1 MVKQAETKTTRR
13 RVIPAGLIA
22 PAGAY
27 VAVLIALGAL
37 VNRWQGTAPIAGVGP
52 PVMVPLVAI
61 GILLAALAL
70 LLVRP
75 PRGAVARG
83 LGYLAAAGAVVVG
96 LFTLGEY
103 LAGWGDTLEA
113 GHWLRLR
120 PGPASGLGLLFAGA
134 ALIAL
139 GTRREWARRWVAA
152 GAAAT
157 LVVAFAGLVGHA
169 YGASALYGLNHWGGT
184 AVSTGIALS
193 ALALGMLFVDPSRGS
208 AGLFVSDSA
217 SGYLMRRLI
226 PAAFAAPLLLGW
238 LLVAAQASGRID
250 IEFGTALLVVLLI
263 VLLAGLIVHQATVLH
278 ATEAEREQLLASE
291 RQARERISDILESIH
306 DAFAAVDRDWRF
318 TYINREAERL
328 LRRRRG
334 DLLGRNLWEE
344 FPDAVGAVFDHE
356 YHRAMETKQAVQFE
370 EYYAPLQFWVDVRAF
385 PTADGLSIYLRDVTE
400 RKLTE
405 EQIRQS
411 EALNRL
417 LVEMIP
423 QHIWATNPD
432 GYHTYFSRRWYEY
445 TGTHLE
451 QTQGQGWLEYLH
463 PEDRKRTAARW
474 QHSLRTGEPY
484 AVEYRFRGLD
494 GQYRWFLGQAMAQ
507 RNEAGEIVRWIGTLT
522 DISER
527 KALEEER
534 ERLLVRE
541 QEARAEAERRRTELE
556 RVTESRIRLMR
567 GFSHDMRNPLSAADG
582 HAWLLESGRIGAL
595 TSRQS
600 DSVQGIR
607 RAIRTAVRL
616 IDDLLELARA
626 ESGQLNIQRA
636 VTDVGQAAEEV
647 AQDFH
652 AQATSAGLSLE
663 VLAPHGLLADTDPAR
678 LRQILANLLSNSV
691 KYAPGSQVTFDARL
705 LHVGGPRPGT
715 WVGVSVSDTGPGIP
729 ADKQEL
735 IFQEYT
741 RLEPEA
747 QQGAG
752 IGLAISR
759 RIAQL
764 MGGDL
769 TVESEVGHGA
779 RFTLWLP
786 PPAAERALAA
796 H

>member
-1 MVKQAETKTTRR
+1 MVRQAETTRHAVAR
-13 RVIPAGLIA
+13 ARFIAPVCAGLAVVIA
-22 PAGAY
+22 C
-27 VAVLIALGAL
+27 GAL
-37 VNRWQGTAPIAGVGP
+37 VNRWRDEAPVAGVDP

-75 PRGAVARG
+75 RRGELARG
-83 LGYLAAAGAVVVG
+83 LGLLAAAGTLAAG
-96 LFTLGEY
+96 IFTLGEY
-103 LAGWGDTLEA
+103 LAGWGETLEE

-120 PGPASGLGLLFAGA
+120 PGPASGLGLVIAGT
-134 ALIAL
+134 ALIAFGL
-139 GTRREWARRWVAA
+139 RRRWARRLAMG

-157 LVVAFAGLVGHA
+157 LVIAFAGLVGHA
-169 YGASALYGLNHWGGT
+169 YGASVLYGLNHWGGT
-184 AVSTGIALS
+184 AVSTGLALS
-193 ALALGMLFVDPSRGS
+193 ALALGMLFVDPARGT
-208 AGLFVSDSA
+208 AGLFVSASA

-226 PAAFAAPLLLGW
+226 PAALAAPLLLGW
-238 LLVAAQASGRID
+238 LMLIAQGTDRVD
-250 IEFGTALLVVLLI
+250 IEFGTALLIVSLI
-263 VLLAGLIVHQATVLH
+263 VLLVGLIVHQAMVLH
-278 ATEAEREQLLASE
+278 ATEAERERLLARE
-291 RQARERISDILESIH
+291 RQSRERISDILESIH

-328 LRRRRG
+328 LRQPREE
-334 DLLGRNLWEE
+334 LLGRSLWEK
-344 FPDAVGAVFDHE
+344 FPAVLGTVFDRQ
-356 YHRAMETKQAVQFE
+356 YHWAMETKQAVQFE
-370 EYYAPLQFWVDVRAF
+370 EYYAPLEFWVDVRAF
-385 PTADGLSIYLRDVTE
+385 PTADGLSIYLRDVTS
-400 RKLTE
+400 RRLTE

-432 GYHTYFSRRWYEY
+432 GYHTYFSRRWYEFS
-445 TGTHLE
+445 GTQLE

-463 PEDRKRTAARW
+463 PEDRKRTVKRW
-474 QHSLRTGEPY
+474 QHSLKTGEPY
-484 AVEYRFRGLD
+484 AIEYRFRGVD
-494 GQYRWFLGQAMAQ
+494 GEYHWFLGQAMAQ

-534 ERLLVRE
+534 ERLLALE

-556 RVTESRIRLMR
+556 RVTESRARLMR

-595 TSRQS
+595 TPRQS

-626 ESGQLNIQRA
+626 ESGQLNIQRVA
-636 VTDVGQAAEEV
+636 TDVGQAAEEV
-647 AQDFH
+647 AHDFH
-652 AQATSAGLSLE
+652 AKATSAGLSLE
-663 VLAPHGLLADTDPAR
+663 VLAPHGLQADTDPAR

-691 KYAPGSQVTFDARL
+691 KYAPHSHVTLDARRV
-705 LHVGGPRPGT
+705 HDGGPQPGV
-715 WVGVSVSDTGPGIP
+715 WVAISVTDTGPGIP

-769 TVESEVGHGA
+769 TVESEPGHGA

-786 PPAAERALAA
+786 PAAAEERAVATR
-796 H
+796 

>member
-1 MVKQAETKTTRR
+1 MAKQAKTRTTPHRA
-13 RVIPAGLIA
+13 IPAGLIA
-22 PAGAY
+22 PAGAA
-27 VAVLIALGAL
+27 VAALIAIGAL
-37 VNRWQGTAPIAGVGP
+37 ANRWRGETPVAGVGP

-61 GILLAALAL
+61 GILLAAAAL

-75 PRGAVARG
+75 PRGAGARR
-83 LGYLAAAGAVVVG
+83 LGCLAAAGAMAAG
-96 LFTLGEY
+96 IFTLGEY
-103 LAGWGDTLEA
+103 LAGWGDILEND
-113 GHWLRLR
+113 HWLRMR
-120 PGPASGLGLLFAGA
+120 PGPASGLGLLLAGA

-139 GTRREWARRWVAA
+139 GSRCEWARRWAGA

-169 YGASALYGLNHWGGT
+169 YGASVLYGLNHWGGT

-193 ALALGMLFVDPSRGS
+193 ALALGLLFVDPTRGS

-238 LLVAAQASGRID
+238 LLLAALGAERID
-250 IEFGTALLVVLLI
+250 LEFGTALLVVSLI
-263 VLLAGLIVHQATVLH
+263 VLLVWLIIHQASVLH
-278 ATEAEREQLLASE
+278 STEAERERLLTSE
-291 RQARERISDILESIH
+291 RQARERLADVLESIH

-318 TYINREAERL
+318 TYVNREAERL
-328 LRRRRG
+328 LRRSRG
-334 DLLGRNLWEE
+334 ELLGRNLWQE
-344 FPDAVGAVFDHE
+344 FPDAVGAVFDRE

-370 EYYAPLQFWVDVRAF
+370 EYYAPLQTWVDVRAF
-385 PTADGLSIYLRDVTE
+385 PTADGLSIYLRDVTA

-405 EQIRQS
+405 EQIRES

-423 QHIWATNPD
+423 QHIWATDPD

-445 TGTHLE
+445 TGTRLQ

-463 PEDRKRTAARW
+463 PDDRKRTATRW

-484 AVEYRFRGLD
+484 AIEYRFCGLD

-507 RNEAGEIVRWIGTLT
+507 RNDDGEIIRWIGTLT

-534 ERLLVRE
+534 ERLLARE

-556 RVTESRIRLMR
+556 RVTESRARLMR

-595 TSRQS
+595 TPRQA

-626 ESGQLNIQRA
+626 ESGQLNIRCEM
-636 VTDVGQAAEEV
+636 TDVSQAAEEV
-647 AQDFH
+647 VQDFH
-652 AQATSAGLSLE
+652 AQATSAGLALQ
-663 VLAPHGLLADTDPAR
+663 VTAPPGLLADTDPAR

-691 KYAPGSQVTFDARL
+691 KYAPNSQVTVDAQR
-705 LHVGGPRPGT
+705 VQTGGPRPGA
-715 WVGVSVSDTGPGIP
+715 WIAVSVSDTGPGIP

-747 QQGAG
+747 QHGAG

-764 MGGDL
+764 LGGDL
-769 TVESEVGHGA
+769 TVESEVGQGS

-786 PPAAERALAA
+786 PPAEERALATR
-796 H
+796 